1 MKKIF
6 YIIFFLFFGINQL
19 SAQHAYLNMY
29 ISGKGKV
36 AAEGALFNDKRLP
49 KPYTFTK
56 ATKRVHGMKV
66 VEFDGMDYIFERES
80 RNEYKGIQG
89 FPSVYDISDID
100 IRGTLE
106 LPDAI
111 AIMGDSRGAVSG
123 YFVGTKVEK
132 IVFSPSIKYI
142 GDAAFAHC
150 KNLREVVFPEGC
162 ADVEISKDAF
172 KGCINLTTIK
182 VPKGQSE
189 AYAQKM
195 KLPISMF
202 VE

>member
-1 MKKIF
+1 MQKIF
-6 YIIFFLFFGINQL
+6 YIIFFLCFGINQL
-19 SAQHAYLNMY
+19 SAQHAYLNLY
-29 ISGKGKV
+29 KSGKGKV
-36 AAEGALFNDKRLP
+36 AAEGAVFNDKNLP
-49 KPYTFTK
+49 KPYTFKKTTK
-56 ATKRVHGMKV
+56 KVHGMKV
-66 VEFDGMDYIFERES
+66 VEFDGMDYIFERVS

-111 AIMGDSRGAVSG
+111 VILGDSRGAVSG
-123 YFVGTKVEK
+123 YFVGTKVET

-142 GDAAFAHC
+142 GDVAFAHC

-162 ADVEISKDAF
+162 TDVEISKDAF
-172 KGCINLTTIK
+172 KGCVNLTTIR
-182 VPKGQSE
+182 VPKGQSAE
-189 AYAQKM
+189 YAQKM
-195 KLPISMF
+195 GLPISMF

>member
-1 MKKIF
+1 MQKIL
-6 YIIFFLFFGINQL
+6 YILLFSLLASSL

-29 ISGKGKV
+29 KNGKGKV
-36 AAEGALFNDKRLP
+36 AAEGTVFNDKHLP
-49 KPYTFTK
+49 KLYTFKK

-66 VEFDGMDYIFERES
+66 VEFDGMDYIFERVS

-89 FPSVYDISDID
+89 FLSVYDISDID
-100 IRGTLE
+100 IHGTLE
-106 LPDAI
+106 LPDAV
-111 AIMGDSRGAVSG
+111 AILGDSRGAVSG

-162 ADVEISKDAF
+162 TDVGISKYAF
-172 KGCINLTTIK
+172 KGCVNLTTIK
-182 VPKGQSE
+182 VPKGTTE
-189 AYAQKM
+189 EYAQKM
-195 KLPISMF
+195 HLPVSMF
-202 VE
+202 KE

>member
-1 MKKIF
+1 M
-6 YIIFFLFFGINQL
+6 
-19 SAQHAYLNMY
+19 
-29 ISGKGKV
+29 V
-36 AAEGALFNDKRLP
+36 AEGAVFNDKNLP
-49 KPYTFTK
+49 KPYTFNK

-66 VEFDGMDYIFERES
+66 VEFDGMDYIFERVS

-100 IRGTLE
+100 IHGTLE

-111 AIMGDSRGAVSG
+111 AILGDSRGAVSG

-162 ADVEISKDAF
+162 VDVEISKDAF
-172 KGCINLTTIK
+172 KGCINLTTIR
-182 VPKGQSE
+182 VPRGQSE
-189 AYAQKM
+189 EYAKKM
-195 KLPISMF
+195 KFPISMF

>member
-1 MKKIF
+1 MQKIF
-6 YIIFFLFFGINQL
+6 FIIFFLFFGINQL

-29 ISGKGKV
+29 TSGKGKV
-36 AAEGALFNDKRLP
+36 AAEGAVFNDKNLP
-49 KPYTFTK
+49 KPYTFKK

-66 VEFDGMDYIFERES
+66 VEFDGMDYIFERVS

-100 IRGTLE
+100 IHGTLE
-106 LPDAI
+106 LPDAV
-111 AIMGDSRGAVSG
+111 AVLGDSRGAVSG

-150 KNLREVVFPEGC
+150 KNLKEVVFPDGC

-182 VPKGQSE
+182 VPRGQAAE
-189 AYAQKM
+189 YAQKM
-195 KLPISMF
+195 RLPISMF

>member
-1 MKKIF
+1 MF
-6 YIIFFLFFGINQL
+6 SLLASSL
-19 SAQHAYLNMY
+19 SAQHAYLNY
-29 ISGKGKV
+29 IKNEKGKV
-36 AAEGALFNDKRLP
+36 YAEGTVFNEQHQP
-49 KPYTFTK
+49 KPYTFKK

-66 VEFDGMDYIFERES
+66 VEFDGMDYIFERVS

-100 IRGTLE
+100 IHGTLE

-111 AIMGDSRGAVSG
+111 AILGDSRGAVSG

-132 IVFSPSIKYI
+132 IVFSPFIKYI

-150 KNLREVVFPEGC
+150 KNLTEVVFPEGC
-162 ADVEISKDAF
+162 TDVEISKDAF
-172 KGCINLTTIK
+172 KGCINLITIK
-182 VPKGQSE
+182 VPKGQSAE
-189 AYAQKM
+189 YAQKM
-195 KLPISMF
+195 RLPISMF